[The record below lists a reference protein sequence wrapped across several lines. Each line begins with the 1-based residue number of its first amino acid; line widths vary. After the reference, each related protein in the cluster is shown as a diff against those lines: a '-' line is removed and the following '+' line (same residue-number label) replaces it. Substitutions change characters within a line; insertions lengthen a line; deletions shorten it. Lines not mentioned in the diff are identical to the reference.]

1 MVLDKIRPNDERTC
15 MNMEKNHNSVW
26 KTVLIVVSVLMALA
40 VALAAIIRTERRL
53 RRLLGKV
60 EGYLPRKQ
68 KNTQIRVDL

>member
-1 MVLDKIRPNDERTC
+1 
-15 MNMEKNHNSVW
+15 MEKNNNSVW

-53 RRLLGKV
+53 RRLLGVV

>member
-1 MVLDKIRPNDERTC
+1 
-15 MNMEKNHNSVW
+15 MEKNQNSVW

-53 RRLLGKV
+53 RRLLGVV

>member
-1 MVLDKIRPNDERTC
+1 
-15 MNMEKNHNSVW
+15 MNMEKNQNNVW

-53 RRLLGKV
+53 RRLLGVV

>member
-1 MVLDKIRPNDERTC
+1 
-15 MNMEKNHNSVW
+15 MEKNNNSVW
-26 KTVLIVVSVLMALA
+26 KTVLIIVSVLMALA

-53 RRLLGKV
+53 RRLLGIV

>member
-1 MVLDKIRPNDERTC
+1 MY
-15 MNMEKNHNSVW
+15 MEKNNNSVL

-53 RRLLGKV
+53 RRLLGMA

>member
-1 MVLDKIRPNDERTC
+1 MY
-15 MNMEKNHNSVW
+15 MEKNNNSVW

-53 RRLLGKV
+53 RRLLGIV

>member
-1 MVLDKIRPNDERTC
+1 MH
-15 MNMEKNHNSVW
+15 MEKNNNSVW

-53 RRLLGKV
+53 RRLLGIV

>member
-1 MVLDKIRPNDERTC
+1 
-15 MNMEKNHNSVW
+15 MEKNNNSVW

-53 RRLLGKV
+53 RRLLGIV

>member
-1 MVLDKIRPNDERTC
+1 MY
-15 MNMEKNHNSVW
+15 MEKNNNSVW

-53 RRLLGKV
+53 RRLLGMV
-60 EGYLPRKQ
+60 EGYLPRKH

>member
-1 MVLDKIRPNDERTC
+1 MY
-15 MNMEKNHNSVW
+15 MEKNNNSVW

-53 RRLLGKV
+53 RRLLGIV

-68 KNTQIRVDL
+68 KNTQISVDL

>member
-1 MVLDKIRPNDERTC
+1 
-15 MNMEKNHNSVW
+15 MNMEKNQNSVW

-53 RRLLGKV
+53 RRLLGVV